1 VGRKVV
7 WSEPAADD
15 LVALV
20 EFIAKD
26 SQAFAATLAQ
36 RAVRQGI
43 ASRNGQPNYG
53 TFVAAYRAVEAF
65 HAADRLGRPW
75 SASRSRARRR
85 PERSDRSDVGA
96 AEGSCVLGGEHRG
109 VWRRKRLER
118 A

>member
-36 RAVRQGI
+36 RVCEAGDSLSELSERGRPFPDPMFPKFRELI
-43 ASRNGQPNYG
+43 IGP
-53 TFVAAYRAVEAF
+53 YRLVYAVE
-65 HAADRLGRPW
+65 
-75 SASRSRARRR
+75 
-85 PERSDRSDVGA
+85 PERVVIHGVFHGKQDVI
-96 AEGSCVLGGEHRG
+96 SRLKK
-109 VWRRKRLER
+109 RR
-118 A
+118 